1 MWKITAS
8 FLASF
13 KIGDNIHYNLEVL
26 KTLYS
31 AHNSL
36 SKDRSIYLEKP
47 ITIILV
53 AICEA
58 IIHDFIKRSQW
69 FTVEGING
77 LTETQLN
84 TLRDSKAWSMEKKIE
99 LFKKIN
105 LLQTTDVGLYDLLDN
120 LSKLRNRIHI
130 QNEKQNFEVDE
141 IYAFTKARRV
151 QAEKMVEVLMKTIS
165 TLYPRPIHIRD
176 SGFVEDFE
184 LPWNPYFD

>member
-26 KTLYS
+26 KTLYG
-31 AHNSL
+31 AQNSF

-58 IIHDFIKRSQW
+58 IIYDFIKRSQW

-77 LTETQLN
+77 LAEEQLDI
-84 TLRDSKAWSMEKKIE
+84 LRGSKAWSMEKKIE

-105 LLQTTDVGLYDLLDN
+105 LLQTSDDSLYGLLDN
-120 LSKLRNRIHI
+120 LAKLRNRIHI
-130 QNEKQNFEVDE
+130 QNEKQNFEADE
-141 IYAFTKARRV
+141 IFAFTKARRV
-151 QAEKMVEVLMKTIS
+151 QAEKMVEVLMKSIS
-165 TLYPRPIHIRD
+165 ALYPRPVHIRD
-176 SGFVEDFE
+176 SQYVEDFE
-184 LPWNPYFD
+184 LPWKPHFD